1 MSEPSID
8 LTVRA
13 VVARQLSLPPDDV
26 TADLDLNDAVTD
38 EGRAAALLSEMGR
51 ALDVRFPD
59 DFLDG
64 LHTYADLTS
73 AVRVSVGP

>member
-1 MSEPSID
+1 MNEPSID

-13 VVARQLSLPPDDV
+13 VVARQLQLPPGDV
-26 TADLDLNDAVTD
+26 TADLDLNDAVSD
-38 EGRAAALLSEMGR
+38 ERAATALLTAMGH

-59 DFLDG
+59 DFLEG
-64 LHTYADLTS
+64 LQTYGDLSS

>member
-1 MSEPSID
+1 MNQPSID

-13 VVARQLSLPPDDV
+13 VVARQLQLPPDDV
-26 TADLDLNDAVTD
+26 TADLDLNDTVSDDDSAT
-38 EGRAAALLSEMGR
+38 ALLSAMGQ

-59 DFLDG
+59 DFLEG
-64 LHTYADLTS
+64 LQTYADLTS